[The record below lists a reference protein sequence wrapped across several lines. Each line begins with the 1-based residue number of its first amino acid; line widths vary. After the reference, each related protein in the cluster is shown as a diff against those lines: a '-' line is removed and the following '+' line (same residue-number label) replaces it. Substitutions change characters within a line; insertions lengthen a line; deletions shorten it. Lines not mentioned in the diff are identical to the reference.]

1 MSKPAGT
8 GYPESDS
15 SSYAKQL
22 KLAGVPDAIQAVQ
35 QRAICLFTADQVQVA
50 IDRMALA
57 IHAKLAESNPL
68 LLCVLTGANMVTEQ
82 LRARLK
88 FPLQVDSLHATRYR
102 DGTSGS
108 KLEWRKYPKHALSGR
123 TVLVIDDIL
132 DEGATLEGIVEYCK
146 SQQCQRVYTAV
157 LVNKIHSRKLA
168 PIKAD
173 FVGLDADDF
182 YLFGSGMDYKGY
194 LRDAPGIFAVAA
206 QDL

>member
-1 MSKPAGT
+1 MSTSAM
-8 GYPESDS
+8 DS
-15 SSYAKQL
+15 HAHSYAAQL
-22 KLAGVPDAIQAVQ
+22 ELAGVPDTIRAVQ
-35 QRAICLFTADQVQVA
+35 QRARCLFTGSEVQDA

-68 LLCVLTGANMVTEQ
+68 LLCVLTGATMVTEQ
-82 LRARLK
+82 LRERLQ

-102 DGTSGS
+102 NATSGG
-108 KLEWRKYPKHALSGR
+108 KLDWRKFPEHELSGR

-132 DEGATLEGIVEYCK
+132 DEGATLEAIVDYCIGQK
-146 SQQCQRVYTAV
+146 CQRVYTAV
-157 LVNKIHSRKLA
+157 LVNKIHNRKLA

-173 FVGLDADDF
+173 FIGLDAEDY

-194 LRDAPGIFAVAA
+194 LRDAPGIFAVAE